1 MWSLG
6 INERSSMPADRT
18 ARPEGGSPKAD
29 TLIYRPKPKV
39 DPRARLFCFP
49 YAGAGAAIFRL
60 WPDHLPGDVEVVS
73 LHPPGRAHRL
83 REPPLTRV
91 EAMVGVA
98 VDSFRDLLDRPF
110 AVFGHSLGAVTAAEF
125 VRVTSEAGQQAAHL
139 FVSSRPPFPPRMRQ
153 LHKLAD
159 KDFVSAI
166 VERYQGIPSEILAHA
181 DLLELLLPALR
192 ADIEALEM
200 FNFNDRAKI
209 GCPTSV
215 FGGDADPTISPAD
228 LEAWRNEVLGPC
240 DVRVFAGD
248 HFYLNTQAK
257 ALLAEISTTLKQL

>member
-1 MWSLG
+1 MLSWE
-6 INERSSMPADRT
+6 IREQSSTLADRT
-18 ARPEGGSPKAD
+18 TRGEGGTPKAE
-29 TLIYRPKPKV
+29 TVIYRPKPKV
-39 DPRARLFCFP
+39 EPRARLFCFP

-60 WPDHLPGDVEVVS
+60 WPAHLPDDVEVIS

-83 REPPLTRV
+83 REPPLRRV

-98 VDSFRDLLDRPF
+98 IESFRDLLDRPF

-125 VRVTSEAGQQAAHL
+125 VRVASEAGQDASHL
-139 FVSSRPPFPPRMRQ
+139 FVSSRPPFPPRTRQ

-159 KDFVSAI
+159 KDFVVAI
-166 VERYQGIPSEILAHA
+166 VERYQGIPNEILAHA

-200 FNFNDRAKI
+200 FNFADRAKI

-215 FGGDADPTISPAD
+215 FGGEADPTISLAD
-228 LEAWRNEVLGPC
+228 LQAWRDEVLGPC

-248 HFYLNTQAK
+248 HFYLNTQTK
-257 ALLAEISTTLKQL
+257 ALLAEISAKLNRL